1 MLKQY
6 FITAYDFTDPEA
18 LDRRMAARPS
28 HLEGARKLKASG
40 NFIIGGAILSPEGKM
55 IGSSLFMQF
64 RDEEE
69 LQQWLKEEPYVN
81 EKVWDK
87 IEVKPF
93 RVAEV

>member
-18 LDRRMAARPS
+18 LERRMAARPAQ
-28 HLEGARKLKASG
+28 LEGARKLKASG
-40 NFIIGGAILSPEGKM
+40 NFILGGAILSAEGKM

-64 RDEEE
+64 QNEEE
-69 LQQWLKEEPYVN
+69 VQQWLNKEPYVN
-81 EKVWDK
+81 QKVWDK
-87 IEVKPF
+87 IEIKPF

>member
-1 MLKQY
+1 MKQY

-18 LDRRMAARPS
+18 LDRRMAARPA
-28 HLEGARKLKASG
+28 HLAGVRQLKEKN
-40 NFIIGGAILSPEGKM
+40 NFLIGGAILSPEGKM

-64 RDEEE
+64 QSDED
-69 LQQWLKEEPYVN
+69 LQQYLKEEPYLN

-87 IEVKPF
+87 VEIKPF

>member
-1 MLKQY
+1 MIKQY
-6 FITAYDFTDPEA
+6 FITAYDFTDSQA
-18 LDRRMAARPS
+18 LDRRMAARPA
-28 HLEGARKLKASG
+28 HLAGVKKLKENG
-40 NFIIGGAILSPEGKM
+40 NFLIGGAILSPEGKM

-64 RDEEE
+64 QTEAE

-87 IEVKPF
+87 IDIKPF